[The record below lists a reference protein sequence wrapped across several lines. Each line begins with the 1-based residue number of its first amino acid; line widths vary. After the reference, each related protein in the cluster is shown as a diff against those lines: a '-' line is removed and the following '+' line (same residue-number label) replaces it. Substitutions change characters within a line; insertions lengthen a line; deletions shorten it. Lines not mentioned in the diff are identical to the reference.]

1 MIERVV
7 TDAIDDNMSEKG
19 NTLENPDRFEQ
30 WLMNTFPITPTW
42 KTPLLQAS
50 LEEVQAQALEA
61 LHATYEAREAEMGSG
76 MMRVLERLLLLDR
89 IDDHWKDHLYN
100 IDYIEEGIRF
110 GAGYGGKDPIVVF
123 KNEALAVFESMY
135 QHIEEEVSEF
145 IFKSR
150 VNTEAPRRAPSQRTR
165 GSRKPQRRRSQARQA
180 ASASGDAEFASQ
192 QAMGN
197 MPKVG
202 RNAPCPCGSG
212 KKYKRCHGG

>member
-1 MIERVV
+1 MQSMTIYRK
-7 TDAIDDNMSEKG
+7 KG
-19 NTLENPDRFEQ
+19 HTLESHDRFEQ
-30 WLMNTFPITPTW
+30 WLTNTFPITPTW
-42 KTPLLQAS
+42 KTPLAQAS
-50 LEEVQAQALEA
+50 LEEAQEQSLEA
-61 LHATYEAREAEMGSG
+61 LRAAYEEREAEMGPE

-150 VNTEAPRRAPSQRTR
+150 VNTEAPRRVPSRRTSS
-165 GSRKPQRRRSQARQA
+165 SRKPRPRQA
-180 ASASGDAEFASQ
+180 QGSPAAAASDDAEFASR

>member
-1 MIERVV
+1 
-7 TDAIDDNMSEKG
+7 
-19 NTLENPDRFEQ
+19 
-30 WLMNTFPITPTW
+30 
-42 KTPLLQAS
+42 
-50 LEEVQAQALEA
+50 
-61 LHATYEAREAEMGSG
+61 LH
-76 MMRVLERLLLLDR
+76 
-89 IDDHWKDHLYN
+89 N

-135 QHIEEEVSEF
+135 QQIEEQVSEF

-150 VNTEAPRRAPSQRTR
+150 VNTEAPRRAPSQRAGR
-165 GSRKPQRRRSQARQA
+165 QRRPQQRSPQGRRA
-180 ASASGDAEFASQ
+180 AAAPGDAEFASQ

-212 KKYKRCHGG
+212 KKYKRCHGA